1 MTVSRLDVRTDDGVM
16 DVYLHLPPG
25 HPAEGGEPLPTVIM
39 YPDAFG
45 VRPVMQ
51 DMADRLAALGYAVA
65 LPNVFYRTPD
75 AGPFDA
81 ATAFSDPDGRARLF
95 DVMQKATTTGVMR
108 DTGALL
114 AALDD
119 VPAASGDKVGT
130 TGYCMGGRLAFAA
143 AGAHPDRV
151 AATASFHGGRLA
163 VEDDPESP
171 HKRAGDVRA
180 RLYFGV
186 ADNDGS
192 CTPEDQAR
200 LAAALDAAKVVYRME
215 VHTGAMHGFA
225 VKDLPVYDE
234 AAAERHWERTA
245 ELFDAT
251 LKAPGA

>member
-1 MTVSRLDVRTDDGVM
+1 MTVSKLDVRTDDGVM

-25 HPAEGGEPLPTVIM
+25 HEADGGEPLPTVIM

-45 VRPVMQ
+45 VRPVTQ

-65 LPNVFYRTPD
+65 LPNIFYRTPD

-81 ATAFSDPDGRARLF
+81 ATTFSDPEARARLF
-95 DVMQKATTTGVMR
+95 DVMQKANATAVMG

-114 AALDD
+114 TALDD
-119 VPAASGDKVGT
+119 VPAARSDKVGT

-143 AGAHPDRV
+143 AGTHPDRV
-151 AATASFHGGRLA
+151 AAAASFHGGRLA

-171 HKRAGDVRA
+171 HRHAGEVRA

-186 ADNDGS
+186 ADNDSS
-192 CTPEDQAR
+192 CTPEDQVR
-200 LAAALDAAKVVYRME
+200 LAGALDEAKVEYRME
-215 VHTGAMHGFA
+215 VYTGAAHGFA
-225 VKDLPVYDE
+225 VKDFPVYDE
-234 AAAERHWERTA
+234 AAAERHWDRTA

-251 LKAPGA
+251 LKAPAA